1 MRRDSRRGVRYVTV
15 PAKKLPDD
23 SCPTMANK
31 RRRSTEHNMGRPIDI
46 ALDDSQPGI
55 DETAD
60 KLRADFARRRG
71 ERAENATEVLRQL
84 DDEARRKAE
93 EKAARE
99 LAERLR
105 LAAEEQARRLAEEQ
119 ARIAAAEQ
127 ARREAEEAAQRA
139 AAEQARREAE
149 EARQRAEDERR
160 RLAAERKARAEAR
173 ERARI
178 EEEERDR
185 AALQERLR
193 QRRERRQRVLW
204 PLLLG
209 LLLPPLLILGF
220 LQLYSFESRRAGF
233 EQSASA
239 LFGVPVKIGSAKLA
253 LLPQAQWRLHDVS
266 LGGAPDTASIAVI
279 AIDSGWSGIFSELP
293 AYHAI
298 HVERALLPPRLA
310 MTVLEGAANSSLLAS
325 GELDVKDLMF
335 TTEQK
340 DLPPLNLRAR
350 FQDGRLIALSG
361 GGEGAETGR
370 IKVDLRREEQWRL
383 ALEASQTRWLLGA
396 SSPLTDL
403 SLKGNLNADG
413 LRFTELAA
421 TALAGEL
428 TGDGMMS
435 WREGWRLSAKITAR
449 RIDASKLARGWIGEG
464 LAAGNTTLVAGAA
477 HPRELL
483 SRLAMA
489 GSFELGRGELIGV
502 DLDRALQQRGGGS
515 EFRFESLAGDLAV
528 EDKRIELSRL
538 RLLAPGLKA
547 GGELGFDARGTA
559 NGRLTVEALTPG
571 PRRALNLKLGGTLAT
586 PNYQR

>member
-1 MRRDSRRGVRYVTV
+1 
-15 PAKKLPDD
+15 
-23 SCPTMANK
+23 
-31 RRRSTEHNMGRPIDI
+31 MGRPIDI

-60 KLRADFARRRG
+60 KLRAEFARRRG
-71 ERAENATEVLRQL
+71 ERTDNATDLLRQL
-84 DDEARRKAE
+84 DDEARRKAA
-93 EKAARE
+93 EKSARE

-119 ARIAAAEQ
+119 ARNAAAEQ

-139 AAEQARREAE
+139 AAEQARRDAE

-160 RLAAERKARAEAR
+160 RKAAEKKARAEAM

-209 LLLPPLLILGF
+209 LLLPPVLILGF
-220 LQLYSFESRRAGF
+220 LQLYNFESRRAGF
-233 EQSASA
+233 EQAASS
-239 LFGVPVKIGSAKLA
+239 LFGVPVKIGSVKLA

-266 LGGAPDTASIAVI
+266 LVSAPESASIALI
-279 AIDSGWSGIFSELP
+279 AIDSSWRGMFSELP
-293 AYHAI
+293 SYHAI
-298 HVERALLPPRLA
+298 RIERPLLPPKLA
-310 MTVLEGAANSSLLAS
+310 LALLEGAASSGLLAS
-325 GELDVKDLMF
+325 GELDVRDLTF
-335 TTEQK
+335 AAGQK

-350 FQDGRLIALSG
+350 VQDGRLIALSG

-396 SSPLTDL
+396 GSPLTEL
-403 SLKGNLNADG
+403 SLKGSLSVEG
-413 LRFTELAA
+413 LRFDELAA
-421 TALAGEL
+421 TALAGDL
-428 TGDGMMS
+428 AGNGMLS
-435 WREGWRLSAKITAR
+435 WRDGWRLSAKLTAR
-449 RIDASKLARGWIGEG
+449 QIDAGKLARGWIGEG
-464 LAAGNTTLVAGAA
+464 LASGNATLVASAA
-477 HPRELL
+477 HPPELL
-483 SRLAMA
+483 SRLAMT

-502 DLDRALQQRGGGS
+502 DLDRALQQRGGGT
-515 EFRFESLAGDLAV
+515 EYRFDSLAGDLAV
-528 EDKRIELSRL
+528 EDRRIELSRL

-547 GGELGFDARGTA
+547 GGELGFDAQGTA

-571 PRRALNLKLGGTLAT
+571 PRRALNLKLGGSLAT
-586 PNYQR
+586 PNFQR

>member
-1 MRRDSRRGVRYVTV
+1 
-15 PAKKLPDD
+15 
-23 SCPTMANK
+23 
-31 RRRSTEHNMGRPIDI
+31 MGRPIDI
-46 ALDDSQPGI
+46 ALDDSEPGI

-60 KLRADFARRRG
+60 KLRADVARRRG
-71 ERAENATEVLRQL
+71 QRDDNATELLRQL

-139 AAEQARREAE
+139 AAEQAARDADA
-149 EARQRAEDERR
+149 ARQRAEEERR
-160 RLAAERKARAEAR
+160 RKAAEKKARAEAL
-173 ERARI
+173 ERARR

-209 LLLPPLLILGF
+209 LLLPPVLILGF
-220 LQLYSFESRRAGF
+220 LQLYNFESRRAGF

-266 LGGAPDTASIAVI
+266 LGNAPDTASIALI
-279 AIDSGWSGIFSELP
+279 AIDSGWRGIFSELP

-298 HVERALLPPRLA
+298 RIERPLLPPKLA
-310 MTVLEGAANSSLLAS
+310 LALLEGAANSALLAA
-325 GELDVKDLMF
+325 GELEVRDLMF
-335 TTEQK
+335 AAEQK
-340 DLPPLNLRAR
+340 DLPPLNLHAR
-350 FQDGRLIALSG
+350 FQDGRLIALRG

-370 IKVDLRREEQWRL
+370 IKFDLRREEQWRL
-383 ALEASQTRWLLGA
+383 GLEASQTRWLLGA
-396 SSPLTDL
+396 GSPLTEL
-403 SLKGNLNADG
+403 SLKGSLTAEG
-413 LRFTELAA
+413 LRFNQLAA
-421 TALAGEL
+421 TVLAGDL
-428 TGDGMMS
+428 VGDGLLN
-435 WREGWRLSAKITAR
+435 WRDGWRLSAKITAR
-449 RIDASKLARGWIGEG
+449 RIDANKLARGWIGEG
-464 LAAGNTTLVAGAA
+464 LASGNATLVAGAS

-502 DLDRALQQRGGGS
+502 DLDRTLQQRGGGG
-515 EFRFESLAGDLAV
+515 EFRFESLAGELAV
-528 EDKRIELSRL
+528 EDRRIELSRL

-547 GGELGFDARGTA
+547 AGELGFDAQGMA
-559 NGRLTVEALTPG
+559 NGRLAVEALTPG
-571 PRRALNLKLGGTLAT
+571 PRRAVSLKLGGTLAA